1 LLTEGR
7 GHTKNGSNGHFQN
20 RKNERG
26 SENMKKQKVLIVDD
40 EPLNIELMEGILS
53 NDYEVIKASSG
64 IEALIKVEN
73 TLPDLILLDVMMPNM
88 NGYAVC
94 KNLKSSNK
102 TKSIP
107 IVMITALK
115 EHEGK
120 NKAIEAG
127 ADDFVSKPI
136 EICELG
142 VKVKSLL
149 GVKNQHISVPAA

>member
-1 LLTEGR
+1 
-7 GHTKNGSNGHFQN
+7 
-20 RKNERG
+20 
-26 SENMKKQKVLIVDD
+26 MKKEKVLIVDD

-53 NDYEVIKASSG
+53 KDYKVIKASSG
-64 IEALIKVEN
+64 IEALIKVEK
-73 TLPDLILLDVMMPNM
+73 TLPDLILLDIMMPNM

-107 IVMITALK
+107 VVMITALK
-115 EHEGK
+115 EHEDK
-120 NKAIEAG
+120 MKAIEAG

-149 GVKNQHISVPAA
+149 RAKDQHISIPAASMIQMHKVF

>member
-1 LLTEGR
+1 MER
-7 GHTKNGSNGHFQN
+7 HTKNGSNGHF
-20 RKNERG
+20 KNSKNKRG

-53 NDYEVIKASSG
+53 KDYEVIKASSG
-64 IEALIKVEN
+64 IEALIKVEK

-88 NGYAVC
+88 NGYSVC

-107 IVMITALK
+107 VVMITALK
-115 EHEGK
+115 EHEDK
-120 NKAIEAG
+120 MKAIEAG

-136 EICELG
+136 EIRELG
-142 VKVKSLL
+142 VKLRSLL
-149 GVKNQHISVPAA
+149 KAKNQYFSVPAA